1 MLNSLIQ
8 HEPCV
13 ITTTTGESVT
23 GVYGGVETQHG
34 EWSVLV
40 TQGLHTV
47 SVPLESVQAAST
59 AAWS

>member
-8 HEPCV
+8 NEPCV
-13 ITTTTGESVT
+13 ITTTTGESVA

-40 TQGLHTV
+40 TQGVHTV
-47 SVPLESVQAAST
+47 SVPLESVKDAST
-59 AAWS
+59 AAWN